1 MQHAPDP
8 DSRVARHICLT
19 PDPGPRPP
27 VPAPDLDLGQVRA
40 FTAVA
45 RLRHFGRAAGELGI
59 TQQALSRRVARLE
72 SRLGVRLLDRGDGRG
87 VRLTAAGE
95 RFLGP
100 ARQALEAGT
109 AAVAA
114 ALAVPGP
121 RVRLDTWGHLY
132 APLRT
137 LADVLADAPDLGVET
152 GTGRDH
158 AAVAR
163 ALRRGDVDA
172 GLGRVPVDA
181 ADPAGLPARAT
192 LSHRAALSHRVV
204 RLEPVDAV
212 ISAAHPLAGA
222 ARLRP
227 SDLSGSVLRCPAEPG
242 RLDFLT
248 RFADR
253 FGVERRIGGPNLGP
267 APFLAAVRDDPEC
280 FTLLPADAVPDT
292 VPAAPVRAPSLAV
305 RPSPLP
311 ASVLLP
317 AARPGAAP
325 TARTD
330 LSAPAAP
337 APAPAPGTG
346 LRVIPL
352 VDPTPLYAWSLVWCG
367 GPEGTPASR
376 ALLDAFRRTGRDRR
390 WLEYRPERDWLPE
403 GGLSSVF

>member
-8 DSRVARHICLT
+8 DSRAARPT
-19 PDPGPRPP
+19 STAPDTDPRPP

-40 FTAVA
+40 FAAVA
-45 RLRHFGRAAGELGI
+45 RLRHFGRAAGGLGI

-137 LADVLADAPDLGVET
+137 LADVLADAPGLGVET

-172 GLGRVPVDA
+172 GLGRVPLDAVDPEGP
-181 ADPAGLPARAT
+181 PA
-192 LSHRAALSHRVV
+192 RAALSHRVV

-212 ISAAHPLAGA
+212 VSTAHPLAGA

-253 FGVERRIGGPNLGP
+253 FGVERRIGGPILGP

-292 VPAAPVRAPSLAV
+292 VPATPVRAPSQAL

-311 ASVLLP
+311 APVPLP
-317 AARPGAAP
+317 VARPGGAP

-330 LSAPAAP
+330 LSAAAAP
-337 APAPAPGTG
+337 APAPAPGAG

-352 VDPTPLYAWSLVWCG
+352 ADPIPLYAWSLVWCG